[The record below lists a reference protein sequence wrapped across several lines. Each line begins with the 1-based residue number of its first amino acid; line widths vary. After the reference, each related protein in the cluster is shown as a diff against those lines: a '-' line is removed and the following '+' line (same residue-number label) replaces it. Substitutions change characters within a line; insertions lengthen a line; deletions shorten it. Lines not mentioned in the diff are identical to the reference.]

1 MFVLSR
7 WSGSLVTRYG
17 AKRPLIVGPAISSVG
32 FALFAGPGIIN
43 SYWTTF
49 FPAILVL
56 GVGMAISVAPLTTTV
71 MNAVTVQQAGAAS
84 GINNAVSRTA
94 GLLAVA
100 ISSIFISNVFNR
112 SLDRRL
118 AAIDLPVMAQQF
130 LAEERI
136 KLAGATIPPGLM
148 RK

>member
-1 MFVLSR
+1 
-7 WSGSLVTRYG
+7 
-17 AKRPLIVGPAISSVG
+17 
-32 FALFAGPGIIN
+32 
-43 SYWTTF
+43 
-49 FPAILVL
+49 
-56 GVGMAISVAPLTTTV
+56 
-71 MNAVTVQQAGAAS
+71 MNVVTVQQAGAAS

-100 ISSIFISNVFNR
+100 ISSIFISNAFNR

-136 KLAGATIPPGLM
+136 KLAGAAIPPGLSAEISNQVKSVIANSFIDGFRLVM
-148 RK
+148 WIAVGLALSSAIVSLLTIKDRAKP